1 MMRSQDGDKRPG
13 RKGSTRWTCQTRPA
27 SPAQPCWSASAPFL
41 INFCSFSDLI
51 LVLFWSIAG
60 QFCWLNSGEDAVS
73 LVKCSTVFCVFCKG
87 AVSHVQCSSTGF
99 CLFCF
104 HSFCLFYKGPVFLQ
118 RFLFVLQ
125 LLISRCSL
133 LLWREQAGE
142 SWKLCTSLLFLPWNN
157 FSFVLFGE
165 EVGNTILGL

>member
-1 MMRSQDGDKRPG
+1 MRSQDGDKRPG

-60 QFCWLNSGEDAVS
+60 QFCWLNSREDAVS
-73 LVKCSTVFCVFCKG
+73 LVKRSTVFCVFCKG

-157 FSFVLFGE
+157 FCFVLFGE